1 MSVTIKA
8 SLLGRDQAVR
18 ELRRFTVEQ
27 DVARSF
33 DLLNRKTAA
42 IFGNLRSFS
51 LFYRGEWRSGA
62 RAGLS
67 IIRGV

>member
-33 DLLNRKTAA
+33 ELLSRKTAA
-42 IFGNLRSFS
+42 IFGNLKSFN
-51 LFYRGEWRSGA
+51 LFYRGEWRSG
-62 RAGLS
+62 GLS
-67 IIRGV
+67 SIRWV